1 MIFPKNVK
9 AIPNK
14 DLGEALWDARLDE
27 KRFLEIARE
36 LERRAEESLSKIK
49 ERTMDGQ

>member
-1 MIFPKNVK
+1 MVFPENIQK
-9 AIPNK
+9 IPTK